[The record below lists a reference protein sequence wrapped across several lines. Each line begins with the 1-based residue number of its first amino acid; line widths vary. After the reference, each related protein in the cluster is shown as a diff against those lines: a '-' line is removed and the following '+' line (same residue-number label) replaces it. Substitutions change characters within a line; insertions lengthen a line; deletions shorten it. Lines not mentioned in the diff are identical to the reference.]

1 MATENKFIV
10 YVALA
15 ANLGIAVAK
24 FIAAGL
30 TGSAAM
36 LSEGVHSLVD
46 SVNEV
51 LLLYGLRRS
60 RKPPDRHHPLGY
72 GRELYFWSFIV
83 ALLVLALGAG
93 FSLYEGVNHILAPDP
108 LRDPTAN
115 YIVLGIAAVFEGS
128 SWYLSLKSVQRRKG
142 RMGYFEAFR
151 GSKDPT
157 TFTVLFEDSA
167 ALLGLAIA
175 GLGVYLS
182 HAFHEPR
189 LDGWASI
196 GIAVVLALASVLL
209 ARESKALLIGEAA
222 TPHLLEKVCAITSKV
237 KGVRRVNGM
246 LTLQLGPDQVMVAVS
261 TEFEDNLTT
270 VAIEDCVRRME
281 AATRDAKL
289 PIVALF
295 VKPQTPEQWKARV
308 QRQDAGTDDTSGN
321 DWNTL

>member
-15 ANLGIAVAK
+15 ANIGIAVAK
-24 FIAAGL
+24 FVAAAL

-36 LSEGVHSLVD
+36 LSEGVHSFVD

-60 RKPPDRHHPLGY
+60 HKPPDRDHPLGY

-93 FSLYEGVNHILAPDP
+93 FSLYEGVNHILQPEP
-108 LRDPTAN
+108 LRDPAAS
-115 YIVLGIAAVFEGS
+115 YIVLGIAALFEGS

-175 GLGVYLS
+175 GLGIYLS
-182 HAFHEPR
+182 HALNEPR

-196 GIAVVLALASVLL
+196 GIAVVLALASALL
-209 ARESKALLIGEAA
+209 ARESKALLIGESA
-222 TPHLLEKVCAITSKV
+222 TPHLLDKVCRITATV
-237 KGVRRVNGM
+237 PGVRKVNGV
-246 LTLQLGPDQVMVAVS
+246 LTLQLGPDQVMAALS
-261 TEFEDNLTT
+261 TEFEDGLTT
-270 VAIEDCVRRME
+270 VQIEECVRRME
-281 AATRDAKL
+281 TATRDAQL

-295 VKPQTPEQWKARV
+295 VKPQTPEQWKD
-308 QRQDAGTDDTSGN
+308 RQERLDDG
-321 DWNTL
+321 DWRTL

>member
-1 MATENKFIV
+1 MAADNKFIV
-10 YVALA
+10 YAALA
-15 ANLGIAVAK
+15 ANIGIAVAK
-24 FIAAGL
+24 FVAAAL

-60 RKPPDRHHPLGY
+60 KKPPDRHHPLGY

-93 FSLYEGVNHILAPDP
+93 FSLYEGVNHILQPEP
-108 LRDPTAN
+108 LRDPTAS
-115 YIVLGIAAVFEGS
+115 YIVLGLAALFEGA

-142 RMGYFEAFR
+142 RMGYIEAFR
-151 GSKDPT
+151 GTKDPT
-157 TFTVLFEDSA
+157 TFTVLFEDTA

-175 GLGVYLS
+175 GLGIYLS
-182 HAFHEPR
+182 HALNEPR
-189 LDGWASI
+189 MDGWASI
-196 GIAVVLALASVLL
+196 GIAVVLALASALL

-222 TPHLLEKVCAITSKV
+222 TPHLLEKVCRITATV
-237 KGVRRVNGM
+237 PGVRKVNGV
-246 LTLQLGPDQVMVAVS
+246 LTLQLGPDQVMAALS
-261 TEFEDNLTT
+261 TEFEDGLTT
-270 VAIEDCVRRME
+270 VQIEECVRRME

-295 VKPQTPEQWKARV
+295 VKPQTPEQWSDRLKRL
-308 QRQDAGTDDTSGN
+308 DDG
-321 DWNTL
+321 DWRTL

>member
-1 MATENKFIV
+1 MATEKKLIV

-15 ANLGIAVAK
+15 ANVGIAVAK
-24 FIAAGL
+24 FIAAAL

-46 SVNEV
+46 SVNEI

-60 RKPPDRHHPLGY
+60 HKPPDRQHPLGY

-93 FSLYEGVNHILAPDP
+93 FSLYEGVNHILAPEP
-108 LRDPTAN
+108 LRDPGAS
-115 YIVLGIAAVFEGS
+115 YIVLGIAALFEGS

-175 GLGVYLS
+175 GIGIYLS
-182 HAFHEPR
+182 HALNEPR

-196 GIAVVLALASVLL
+196 GIAVVLALASALL

-222 TPHLLEKVCAITSKV
+222 TPHLLDKVCRITSTV
-237 KGVRRVNGM
+237 PGVRKVNGM
-246 LTLQLGPDQVMVAVS
+246 LTLQLGPDQVMVALS
-261 TEFEDNLTT
+261 TEFEDGLTT
-270 VAIEDCVRRME
+270 VQIEECVRRME
-281 AATRDAKL
+281 AATRDAQL

-295 VKPQTPEQWKARV
+295 VKPQTPEQWKDRTK
-308 QRQDAGTDDTSGN
+308 RMDAG
-321 DWNTL
+321 DWQTL